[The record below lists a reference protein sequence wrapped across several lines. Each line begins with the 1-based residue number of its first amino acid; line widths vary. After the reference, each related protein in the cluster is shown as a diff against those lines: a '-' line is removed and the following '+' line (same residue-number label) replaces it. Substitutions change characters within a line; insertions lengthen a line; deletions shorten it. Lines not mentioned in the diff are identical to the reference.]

1 MGDERANKPR
11 TGVQRPPSQLATQ
24 KPRTSLPAATARPM
38 APANKA
44 PTGKP
49 KTSKAPASK
58 PADARVTQT
67 VERLQ
72 TAIAALGED
81 GRVVAAEGLRPARAV
96 GGALNALIRATALY
110 RKGQEKF
117 AIQEEGGANATQ
129 QAVADRV
136 ARAWRKAKA
145 APLEIEPLRVMI
157 EGEEAL
163 AADHEHSQWVLFAFM
178 AGVRKIAPKRVMT
191 ASDVLRLV
199 QALVALE
206 PKLESIERFRD
217 WIDADGAEGFAVSV
231 HTSFREVLE
240 EVDLEEERDFTKA
253 FAMARFEVPRAGDAV
268 YIAARDLDQVAMR
281 REFEVPIEMYA
292 STDFSGALGGVTDD
306 VLAAVGK
313 RCDDANAWATAEIE
327 AVLALPELRSAITP
341 EHMAR
346 RVVTRLSDEADEQF
360 LMLLTRLNVK
370 NDPFRQAV
378 AAALGT
384 AEVGEII
391 ARQLD
396 LSPQTLDALGRFL
409 ALSPEAL
416 SSVVVGGM
424 LDRATDEPEAITA
437 LTTLLEQYGVAQ
449 LCEWVPTAQLL
460 EESAALLGLVIGEH
474 APPATELNRLAL
486 GVTAPVSLALLSTL
500 PTAVLRELGRTLR
513 VLWGRSGGKDV
524 DALVELMARGG
535 AQENL
540 KLLGDLLREGK
551 ADGLRGRTHY
561 ALCASLV
568 EHGLGRSY
576 VLPLAHKRGAKE
588 QLRLVALDC
597 LKADAAL
604 AAEASKFRLANFLEP
619 RAVRERLK
627 LLATAARSAR

>member
-1 MGDERANKPR
+1 MPSVG
-11 TGVQRPPSQLATQ
+11 RPE
-24 KPRTSLPAATARPM
+24 
-38 APANKA
+38 
-44 PTGKP
+44 
-49 KTSKAPASK
+49 APASK
-58 PADARVTQT
+58 PLTSKPLTKAPATKASNARVTQT
-67 VERLQ
+67 VQRLQ
-72 TAIAALGED
+72 TAIAALSED
-81 GRVVAAEGLRPARAV
+81 GRVIAAEGLRPARAV

-117 AIQEEGGANATQ
+117 AIEEEGGANSTQ

-145 APLEIEPLRVMI
+145 APLEIEPLRVLI

-206 PKLESIERFRD
+206 PTLESIERFRD

-292 STDFSGALGGVTDD
+292 STDFSSALGGVTDE
-306 VLAAVGK
+306 VLASVGK
-313 RCDDANAWATAEIE
+313 RCDDANAWASAEIE

-384 AEVGEII
+384 PEVGEII

-396 LSPQTLDALGRFL
+396 LSPQTLEALGRFL
-409 ALSPEAL
+409 ALSPQAL
-416 SSVVVGGM
+416 ASVVVGGM

-437 LTTLLEQYGVAQ
+437 LTTLLEEYGVAQ
-449 LCEWVPTAQLL
+449 LCEWVPTGQLL
-460 EESAALLGLVIGEH
+460 EESAALLGVVVGEH
-474 APPATELNRLAL
+474 GPPAAELNRLAL

-500 PTAVLRELGRTLR
+500 PNAVLHELGRTLR

-524 DALVELMARGG
+524 DTLVELMARGG
-535 AQENL
+535 AHENL
-540 KLLGDLLREGK
+540 KLLGDLLSSGK
-551 ADGLRGRTHY
+551 ADALRGRTHY

-568 EHGLGRSY
+568 EHGLGRSH
-576 VLPLAHKRGAKE
+576 VLPLARKRGAKE

-597 LKADAAL
+597 LKTDAAL
-604 AAEASKFRLANFLEP
+604 AGEASKFRIANFLESS
-619 RAVRERLK
+619 AVRERLK
-627 LLATAARSAR
+627 QLAAVARGTR